1 MEEDRQEASSQEHMA
16 RTRSSVVAGWTDGAG
31 LAAVVAGRIDGGSR
45 SERGAMCVS
54 ERASE
59 WGQAG
64 HVVWLSLGIL
74 VGQSQPTEVIAVTS
88 VSLLPVDG
96 S

>member
-1 MEEDRQEASSQEHMA
+1 MEEDHQEASSQEHMA

-54 ERASE
+54 KRA
-59 WGQAG
+59 GPGRACG
-64 HVVWLSLGIL
+64 L
-74 VGQSQPTEVIAVTS
+74 VKSRNFGWPEPADRSYRS
-88 VSLLPVDG
+88 NFC
-96 S
+96 